1 MNKGTYSFLLF
12 LLISIGNLLASESSA
27 DNGISRLSIGPL
39 ESLQLRSLD
48 AFKEEPD
55 TIRIPL
61 IRSGNL
67 FFIEAKIDTVV
78 GNFLVD
84 LGAPYLVLNAT
95 YFREYEKDYRY
106 TANTLTTESDFV
118 RRAKIRTLSFYGIE
132 YKNMEADVTDL
143 GSIENK
149 RGLKILGL
157 LGVSIFKDFV
167 FDIDVNNQQ
176 LLLYKGSSKN
186 KTNKN
191 ILLEAPI
198 KLENNVILIKARS
211 NNVLLDLSIDSGAE
225 RNILD
230 NTLNPS
236 VYEGMKIVGSSVITD
251 GNGGRSEA
259 LLTKLTQL
267 SISDMPLESMYTLI
281 INLEIIS
288 RAYGRPIDGMLGYPF
303 FASGRVVIDFR
314 RKQLVIYNLK

>member
-1 MNKGTYSFLLF
+1 MNKGFCSYFLF
-12 LLISIGNLLASESSA
+12 LIILTGRLFASDSSLDISINSLSINAIEPIKLISPDL
-27 DNGISRLSIGPL
+27 
-39 ESLQLRSLD
+39 
-48 AFKEEPD
+48 FEEEKD

-61 IRSGNL
+61 IRAGNL
-67 FFIEAKIDTVV
+67 FFIEAKIDTME

-95 YFREYEKDYRY
+95 YFREYEKDYSY
-106 TANTLTTESDFV
+106 TANTLATESDFV
-118 RRAKIRTLSFYGIE
+118 KRAKIRNLSFYGIE

-143 GSIENK
+143 GAIENR

-157 LGVSIFKDFV
+157 LGVSIFREFV
-167 FDIDVNNQQ
+167 FDIDVKNQQ
-176 LLLYKGSSKN
+176 LLLYKGSTKN
-186 KTNKN
+186 KTNMDV
-191 ILLEAPI
+191 LLEAPI
-198 KLENNVILIKARS
+198 KIENNVILIKARS

-230 NTLNPS
+230 NTLNSS
-236 VYEGMKIVGSSVITD
+236 VYEGMTIMGSSVITD

-267 SISDMPLESMYTLI
+267 SISDMPLENMYTLI

-288 RAYGRPIDGMLGYPF
+288 RAYGRQIDGMLGYPF

-314 RKQLVIYNLK
+314 RKQLVIYNMK

>member
-1 MNKGTYSFLLF
+1 MNKGFYCYFLF
-12 LLISIGNLLASESSA
+12 LIILTGRLFASDSSLDISINSLSINAIEPIKLISPDL
-27 DNGISRLSIGPL
+27 
-39 ESLQLRSLD
+39 
-48 AFKEEPD
+48 FEEEKD

-61 IRSGNL
+61 IRAGNL
-67 FFIEAKIDTVV
+67 FFIEAKIDTME

-95 YFREYEKDYRY
+95 YFREYEKDYSY
-106 TANTLTTESDFV
+106 TANTLATESDFV
-118 RRAKIRTLSFYGIE
+118 KRAKIRNLSFYGIE

-143 GSIENK
+143 GAIENR

-157 LGVSIFKDFV
+157 LGVSIFREFV
-167 FDIDVNNQQ
+167 FDIDVKNQQ
-176 LLLYKGSSKN
+176 LLLYKGSTKN
-186 KTNKN
+186 KTNMDV
-191 ILLEAPI
+191 LLEAPI
-198 KLENNVILIKARS
+198 KIENNVILIKARS

-230 NTLNPS
+230 NTLNSS
-236 VYEGMKIVGSSVITD
+236 VYEGMTIMGSSVITD

-267 SISDMPLESMYTLI
+267 SISDMPLENMYTLI

-314 RKQLVIYNLK
+314 RKQLVIYNMK